1 MNKGIGM
8 DMDVDAKGLKLKRK
22 FVKLW
27 RKVVQSKRSGSHFTP
42 NNETEWVD
50 TCSRETS
57 LPVITSPSVHSDLS
71 EKDEEQVHC
80 LHTGHGEASGSCSN
94 LLVRT
99 KRHIVRHFSS
109 RRIGFVEENEKKS
122 GNPPKDVPKGF
133 VAVYV
138 GDGQEEQTRF
148 VIPVFYFNHP
158 LFLHLLEE
166 TEHVY
171 GFNQKGVFTIPCQVS
186 DFEYLQWLID
196 RERAQDS
203 TR

>member
-1 MNKGIGM
+1 M
-8 DMDVDAKGLKLKRK
+8 DMDVDTCKGLKVKLK

-27 RKVVQSKRSGSHFTP
+27 KKVLQSKGSGSDFSQK
-42 NNETEWVD
+42 NQAQCVDANSGQETF
-50 TCSRETS
+50 
-57 LPVITSPSVHSDLS
+57 LPVITSPSVH
-71 EKDEEQVHC
+71 C
-80 LHTGHGEASGSCSN
+80 LHTGHCEAASSSCSN
-94 LLVRT
+94 LLART
-99 KRHIVRHFSS
+99 KRHISRHFSS
-109 RRIGFVEENEKKS
+109 RRIGFVEQIEKKN

-138 GDGQEEQTRF
+138 GDAQEEPTRF

-196 RERAQDS
+196 RERAQES
-203 TR
+203 MNR

>member
-1 MNKGIGM
+1 MRFFYLEKNLTM
-8 DMDVDAKGLKLKRK
+8 DIDVDARGLKLKRK
-22 FVKLW
+22 FVKIW
-27 RKVVQSKRSGSHFTP
+27 KKIVQSKSPRSHFFP
-42 NNETEWVD
+42 NNGTQRAD
-50 TCSRETS
+50 SSSRETS
-57 LPVITSPSVHSDLS
+57 LHVITSPSVQ
-71 EKDEEQVHC
+71 EEGQVQC
-80 LHTGHGEASGSCSN
+80 LQTGHSEGSGSVSN
-94 LLVRT
+94 ILGRT
-99 KRHIVRHFSS
+99 KRHILRHFSS
-109 RRIGFVEENEKKS
+109 RRIGFAEENEKKS

-138 GDGQEEQTRF
+138 GDAQEEQTRF

-196 RERAQDS
+196 RERAQDT

>member
-1 MNKGIGM
+1 MTM
-8 DMDVDAKGLKLKRK
+8 DITLGAISSVEKNITMEMDLEAKGLKLGHK

-27 RKVVQSKRSGSHFTP
+27 RKIVQSKRSQ
-42 NNETEWVD
+42 
-50 TCSRETS
+50 
-57 LPVITSPSVHSDLS
+57 DLNVQ
-71 EKDEEQVHC
+71 EEGQVHC
-80 LHTGHGEASGSCSN
+80 LQTGHSETSRTRSN
-94 LLVRT
+94 LLGRT
-99 KRHIVRHFSS
+99 KRHILRRFSS
-109 RRIGFVEENEKKS
+109 RRIGFVEDIEKKS

-133 VAVYV
+133 VAIYV
-138 GDGQEEQTRF
+138 GDSQEEQTRF

-166 TEHVY
+166 TEQVY

-196 RERAQDS
+196 REHAQDS

>member
-1 MNKGIGM
+1 M

-22 FVKLW
+22 VVKLW
-27 RKVVQSKRSGSHFTP
+27 KTVLQSKCSGSHCTQ
-42 NNETEWVD
+42 NNQTQWAD
-50 TCSRETS
+50 ASSRETS
-57 LPVITSPSVHSDLS
+57 LPGITSPS
-71 EKDEEQVHC
+71 VHC
-80 LHTGHGEASGSCSN
+80 LHTGHSFEASSSCSK
-94 LLVRT
+94 LLART
-99 KRHIVRHFSS
+99 KRHISRHFSS
-109 RRIGFVEENEKKS
+109 RRIGFVEDNERKN

-138 GDGQEEQTRF
+138 GDAQEEQTRF
-148 VIPVFYFNHP
+148 VIPIFYFNHP

-196 RERAQDS
+196 RECAQES
-203 TR
+203 NR